1 MGGINSNVDLLQFEE
16 SNGTDRDR
24 RSSLNLNCSMT
35 DNVNGGFDVGLVEQE
50 EKVSFD
56 AQADTSPKKV
66 HYVEENSGDDESNDL
81 FANMNVKEKK
91 ETIDDDKLMNAF
103 KDVLHLANKKQNEKN
118 RDKEEE
124 REKDEEEL
132 VVDNANEKSVDVGAT
147 WAKIKKEVEVPKP
160 SPNSKKDSSKKRK
173 DQKNQKKNN
182 KKKQK
187 KQKNKSKNEKK
198 QKDKKHKKEKKQQKE
213 KVVAIE
219 IEKKENVSDAKIE
232 IDVQESEKAS
242 VCSSKSSIKAVSKP
256 KSKKRKD

>member
-35 DNVNGGFDVGLVEQE
+35 DNVNGGFDVGIVE

-56 AQADTSPKKV
+56 AQAETSPKKV

-103 KDVLHLANKKQNEKN
+103 KDVLHLANKKQNEHKQN
-118 RDKEEE
+118 HRDKEEE

-147 WAKIKKEVEVPKP
+147 WAKIKKEVEVLKP

-173 DQKNQKKNN
+173 DKKHQKKNN

-198 QKDKKHKKEKKQQKE
+198 QKKEKEKE
-213 KVVAIE
+213 KVIAIE
-219 IEKKENVSDAKIE
+219 VEKKENVSDAKIE

-256 KSKKRKD
+256 KRKRNKD

>member
-1 MGGINSNVDLLQFEE
+1 MGKQPCADTFSSNSNDSEDIGMFIDDKERDIIRQNEPGYAGNSYCNEYEGINSNVDLLQFEE
-16 SNGTDRDR
+16 SNGGTDRDR

-35 DNVNGGFDVGLVEQE
+35 DNVNGGFDVGVVE
-50 EKVSFD
+50 EKLSFD

-103 KDVLHLANKKQNEKN
+103 KDVLHLANKKQNEHKQN
-118 RDKEEE
+118 HRDKEEE

-147 WAKIKKEVEVPKP
+147 WAKIKKEVEVPKQ

-173 DQKNQKKNN
+173 DKKNQKKNN
-182 KKKQK
+182 KKKK
-187 KQKNKSKNEKK
+187 KKK
-198 QKDKKHKKEKKQQKE
+198 RKKKKKKEKK
-213 KVVAIE
+213 
-219 IEKKENVSDAKIE
+219 KKK
-232 IDVQESEKAS
+232 KKK
-242 VCSSKSSIKAVSKP
+242 KS
-256 KSKKRKD
+256 

>member
-1 MGGINSNVDLLQFEE
+1 MG
-16 SNGTDRDR
+16 
-24 RSSLNLNCSMT
+24 
-35 DNVNGGFDVGLVEQE
+35 
-50 EKVSFD
+50 KVSFD

-66 HYVEENSGDDESNDL
+66 HYVEENSGDESNDL

-173 DQKNQKKNN
+173 DKKNQKKNN
-182 KKKQK
+182 KKKQ
-187 KQKNKSKNEKK
+187 KK

-213 KVVAIE
+213 KEKVVEIA

-242 VCSSKSSIKAVSKP
+242 V
-256 KSKKRKD
+256 